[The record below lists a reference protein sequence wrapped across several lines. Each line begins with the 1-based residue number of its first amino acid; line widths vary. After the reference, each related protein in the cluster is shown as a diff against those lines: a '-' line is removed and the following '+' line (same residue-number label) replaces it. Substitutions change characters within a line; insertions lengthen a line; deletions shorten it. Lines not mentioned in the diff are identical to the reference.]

1 MNPVTLLLALSL
13 VASAA
18 TLPLLPVEHVA
29 PRRPVVL
36 VVHGRGFLARDSA
49 DFHRDALHA
58 LREGAF
64 LATGD
69 SLLESDDIRLVWYAD
84 LMDVRRAVLGTA
96 TSCESHTSNPDAGIS
111 PNTIFRSLALIASD
125 LVQATTD
132 DSVADGARDVA
143 GDLRFIGDP
152 ARRCAAEGRVADAI
166 ARAHAEGRPVVIVA
180 HSLGALITWS
190 HLQHRGARGDA
201 SVPEVERLVTMG
213 SPIGNSGLREI
224 LLGDMGEVSLPRGV
238 RSWVNAVNADD
249 PFAARLVEIDSLSGR
264 THDLRGITDVITGH
278 AEEAHDLF
286 GYLRDSTAATA
297 VAGAW
302 CDAAENRGQIASCL
316 VLSKR

>member
-1 MNPVTLLLALSL
+1 MNPISLLLALSL
-13 VASAA
+13 AASSA
-18 TLPLLPVEHVA
+18 TLPLLPFEQTA

-64 LATGD
+64 RATGD

-84 LMDVRRAVLGTA
+84 LMDVRRAVLGNA
-96 TSCESHTSNPDAGIS
+96 TSCETNTNNPDVGIS
-111 PNTIFRSLALIASD
+111 PSSIFRSLALIASD
-125 LVQATTD
+125 LVQATAE
-132 DSVADGARDVA
+132 DSIGDGARGIA

-152 ARRCAAEGRVADAI
+152 ALRCAAEGRVADAI
-166 ARAHAEGRPVVIVA
+166 ARAHADGRPVIIVA
-180 HSLGALITWS
+180 HSLGALVTWS
-190 HLQHRGARGDA
+190 HLQHRGGRSDID
-201 SVPEVERLVTMG
+201 VPEVERLVTMG
-213 SPIGNSGLREI
+213 SPIGNSELREL

-249 PFAARLVEIDSLSGR
+249 PFAARLVEIDSLSAR
-264 THDLRGITDVITGH
+264 TRDVRGITDVVTGH

-286 GYLRDSTAATA
+286 GYLRDSTAAKA

-302 CDAAENRGQIASCL
+302 CDAAEHRGTIASC
-316 VLSKR
+316 VALSKR